1 MVYYKCKKDGDLTAE
16 MKGRSIMTNRE
27 FFNAVANADVSAELK
42 EFAEQAIAKLDT
54 RNEKRSSKPSKTA
67 IENEPIKT
75 AILELLAGGAK
86 VASEIGVALG
96 ISTNKASALARQLT
110 LEGNLKVVDIKV
122 KGKGTV
128 KSYSLADG
136 E

>member
-1 MVYYKCKKDGDLTAE
+1 
-16 MKGRSIMTNRE
+16 MTSRE
-27 FFNAVANADVSAELK
+27 FFNAVANANVSAELK

-67 IENEPIKT
+67 IENAPIKT
-75 AILELLAGGAK
+75 AILELLASGAK
-86 VASEIGVALG
+86 VASEIGVALD

-110 LEGNLKVVDIKV
+110 LEGKLKVADIKI
-122 KGKGTV
+122 KGKGAV